1 MTKTSKSKSYHGRSI
16 VHVIDVMMSVSTKVD
31 DTRSPG
37 KRPLLDRTGSNPALV
52 IRIVERGHVVEGLG
66 SDLLQERSANVGQF
80 VELGFELGFL
90 LKLG

>member
-1 MTKTSKSKSYHGRSI
+1 
-16 VHVIDVMMSVSTKVD
+16 MMSVSTKVD

-37 KRPLLDRTGSNPALV
+37 KRPLLDRSGSDPALV

-66 SDLLQERSANVGQF
+66 SDLFEERSANVGQF

-90 LKLG
+90 LKLRLG